1 MPNPTMTFDSSTHR
15 AGRSLVAGFGNVL
28 RGDDGFGVE
37 VVHRLADDT
46 AVTDV
51 ADVLEV
57 GTGGMRLVQAL
68 VDGYD
73 RLIIV
78 DAVRRDMPPGTI
90 FTLAVESFG
99 DVEHVDMHMALPAS
113 VLALAAALRALPR
126 EVFIVGCEPAETDEL
141 SLDLSDAVRAALP
154 NALER
159 IRELVS
165 REVGAKPPAPLTAGD
180 ASPGAA

>member
-1 MPNPTMTFDSSTHR
+1 MANDLAVDRGPS
-15 AGRSLVAGFGNVL
+15 RSLVAGFGNVL

-37 VVHRLADDT
+37 VVHRLADDP
-46 AVTDV
+46 AVTAV

-73 RLIIV
+73 RLVIV
-78 DAVRRDMPPGTI
+78 DAVRRDSPPGTV
-90 FTLAVESFG
+90 FTLVIESFG
-99 DVEHVDMHMALPAS
+99 DAEHVDMHMTLPAS
-113 VLALAAALRALPR
+113 ALSLAAALRALPR
-126 EVFIVGCEPAETDEL
+126 EVFMVGCEPAETDEL
-141 SLDLSDAVRAALP
+141 SLELSTVVQAALP
-154 NALER
+154 AALER

-165 REVGAKPPAPLTAGD
+165 REVNDANPAAPLTAGD